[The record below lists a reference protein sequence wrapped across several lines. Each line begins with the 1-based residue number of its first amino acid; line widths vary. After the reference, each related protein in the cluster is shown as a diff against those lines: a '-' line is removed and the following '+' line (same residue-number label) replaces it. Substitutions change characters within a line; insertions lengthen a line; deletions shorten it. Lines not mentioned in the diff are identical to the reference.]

1 MSRTIHS
8 SGQQA
13 LCQKLI
19 SARQAAGLTQ
29 SDLAKKLR
37 CHQSLIAR
45 IESGE
50 RRIDVVEL
58 IVLTRAIGCSADKI
72 LNEIAGSVEPDHRL

>member
-1 MSRTIHS
+1 VSGTIRS

-13 LCQKLI
+13 LCKKLI
-19 SARQAAGLTQ
+19 SERQAAGLTQ
-29 SDLAKKLR
+29 IDLAKKLR

-58 IVLTRAIGCSADKI
+58 IVLCRAIGCQADEM
-72 LNEIAGSVEPDHRL
+72 LNEVAQSVEPEHRL